1 MKEEGRK
8 MKKGNKL
15 IAKLLCF
22 ALVVLT
28 VLGYGSLKAE
38 AEELGGLRI
47 DITNQDSANGTVF
60 YQFFKDDESVDE
72 PVEISSS
79 TTIPFTAGITK
90 MKIKVKP
97 GTNCQVG
104 NYSMY
109 VDGAEVSDAKEAAI
123 S

>member
-1 MKEEGRK
+1 

-60 YQFFKDDESVDE
+60 YQFFKQ
-72 PVEISSS
+72 
-79 TTIPFTAGITK
+79 IPPSQI
-90 MKIKVKP
+90 
-97 GTNCQVG
+97 
-104 NYSMY
+104 
-109 VDGAEVSDAKEAAI
+109 EAASLDGCGHFKI
-123 S
+123 FFYIIQK